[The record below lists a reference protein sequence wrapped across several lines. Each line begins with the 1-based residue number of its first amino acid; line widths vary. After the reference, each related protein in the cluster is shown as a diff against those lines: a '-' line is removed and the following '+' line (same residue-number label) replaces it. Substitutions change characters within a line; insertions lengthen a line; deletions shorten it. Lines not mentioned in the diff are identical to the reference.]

1 MAKTNKSGNM
11 RGMSKGS
18 KNALKKDFTAEE
30 RQENGRKGAEI
41 TNTIISLKKT
51 ACDIAKEEADI
62 EVTNRNGE
70 KCIYRRALI
79 KKIKQMALNGNL
91 NAIILYLKLLG
102 EMPADKLELSGSEQV
117 KQGLDKINEYFGS
130 NQK

>member
-1 MAKTNKSGNM
+1 
-11 RGMSKGS
+11 
-18 KNALKKDFTAEE
+18 
-30 RQENGRKGAEI
+30 
-41 TNTIISLKKT
+41 
-51 ACDIAKEEADI
+51 
-62 EVTNRNGE
+62 
-70 KCIYRRALI
+70 
-79 KKIKQMALNGNL
+79 MALNGNL

>member
-51 ACDIAKEEADI
+51 LSIAKPKE
-62 EVTNRNGE
+62 
-70 KCIYRRALI
+70 IYH
-79 KKIKQMALNGNL
+79 
-91 NAIILYLKLLG
+91 
-102 EMPADKLELSGSEQV
+102 SE
-117 KQGLDKINEYFGS
+117 FS
-130 NQK
+130 NN